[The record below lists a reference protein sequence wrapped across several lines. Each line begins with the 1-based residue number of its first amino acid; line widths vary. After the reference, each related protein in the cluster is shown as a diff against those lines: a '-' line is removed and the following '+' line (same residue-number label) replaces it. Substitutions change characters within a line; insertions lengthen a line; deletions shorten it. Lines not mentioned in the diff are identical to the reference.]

1 MERSRSRSKCNSS
14 LASDLTD
21 QLVVVKSGVM
31 MDESDDGGPRTIP
44 AAAETTSSPLSPGS
58 APVGR
63 LLPSP
68 DDKRVDSFTCSCS
81 SAGDKSFTDGGVKS
95 LDTSTDEASPQSILT
110 VEMFS
115 HFATEYTHPID
126 GDSDISSRD
135 DSCDICDRRGQS
147 ARSGSGIVGEIFLD
161 EDRSCEENDASPP
174 ATNKSI
180 DSKLKSDDGERSK
193 VDNHRRH
200 RRISSMPASLSMVTS
215 TTKTPERMIHSGPD
229 EGYPSRHIPVT
240 PSPPHK
246 KPPSHIRSRSMP
258 VADLC
263 KIYGNNI
270 PAIASS
276 FEFQSSPD
284 PQSHHRIVSAHT
296 PLGDIMKL
304 NGNPNITRRR
314 AGLPPRPTGTVGGSG
329 RTSPVSRKASLTFET
344 PAPSHRRVNSEPGV
358 GKSLTEGGRPVTP
371 ILCDKP
377 ATLHLRA
384 SSYGSFRAIRDAS
397 ELLYNLQNSSPD
409 PKLLGRR
416 QRHQRSPS
424 FDSRTTLSAGDNTK
438 DGTDESS
445 GEEESSAE
453 QCWNAY
459 YEKRKLKKNIVKEE
473 LKYRL
478 GRRIPKA
485 LTTRKSAEL
494 KPASSAKFC

>member
-1 MERSRSRSKCNSS
+1 MERSRSRSKCNNS

-21 QLVVVKSGVM
+21 QLIIVKSSIM
-31 MDESDDGGPRTIP
+31 IDEPDEVEPII
-44 AAAETTSSPLSPGS
+44 SPLSDGS

-81 SAGDKSFTDGGVKS
+81 SAGDKSSTDGGVKS
-95 LDTSTDEASPQSILT
+95 LDAGTDETSPQSVLT

-135 DSCDICDRRGQS
+135 DSSAICDRRGQS
-147 ARSGSGIVGEIFLD
+147 ARSGSGILGVIFLD
-161 EDRSCEENDASPP
+161 EDRSCENDTSPP
-174 ATNKSI
+174 ATKKSL
-180 DSKLKSDDGERSK
+180 DSKLKSDDAERSK

-200 RRISSMPASLSMVTS
+200 RRINSMPISLSMINGA
-215 TTKTPERMIHSGPD
+215 TKTPERKIHSGPD
-229 EGYPSRHIPVT
+229 EEYPSSHIPVT
-240 PSPPHK
+240 PSPPQK
-246 KPPSHIRSRSMP
+246 KPASHMRSRSMP
-258 VADLC
+258 IAELS
-263 KIYGNNI
+263 KIYDNNV

-276 FEFQSSPD
+276 FELQSSPG
-284 PQSHHRIVSAHT
+284 PQSHRRIVSAHA
-296 PLGDIMKL
+296 PLGDVMKL
-304 NGNPNITRRR
+304 NGSPNTTCPR
-314 AGLPPRPTGTVGGSG
+314 AGLPPRPTGTIGSTCSG
-329 RTSPVSRKASLTFET
+329 RTSLMIRKASLTFKT
-344 PAPSHRRVNSEPGV
+344 PAPSHRRVNSEPGIAT
-358 GKSLTEGGRPVTP
+358 SSTEGTSPITP
-371 ILCDKP
+371 TLCDKP
-377 ATLHLRA
+377 TALHLRA

-416 QRHQRSPS
+416 QRHQRGPS
-424 FDSRTTLSAGDNTK
+424 LDSRTTQSTGDNTK

-445 GEEESSAE
+445 GEESNAE

-459 YEKRKLKKNIVKEE
+459 YEKRKLKKNVVKNE

-478 GRRIPKA
+478 GRSIPKA
-485 LTTRKSAEL
+485 LTTRKSPEL